1 MPLPARMMINDQEI
15 TAELVVERSSQCFS
29 GFADLLQRTL
39 ILLVDVGLIFFAM
52 RAISLDFSRSCDE
65 NLKTYAVMCI
75 VLSFFDL
82 IAEVIRCSLDAALDR
97 LQQDFNPGA
106 SPNLAGGAGDEGLLE
121 DGSVGSIVDKNAGA
135 SRAGSI
141 SAGVLGKGV
150 RKEKAMRRKR
160 ARDLHFWS
168 LVFTASVSVIF
179 SFFSSHDE
187 DCEESVPHLY
197 RYIHVFTYVYIFRL
211 GIIIIWG
218 CCRTVK
224 NYEDAAKFAGGIV
237 PPSQQQQMS
246 VMG

>member
-1 MPLPARMMINDQEI
+1 MMINDQEI
-15 TAELVVERSSQCFS
+15 TAELVVERSSKCFS

-39 ILLVDVGLIFFAM
+39 ILLVDVCLIFFAM
-52 RAISLDFSRSCDE
+52 RAISLDYSRSCDE

-106 SPNLAGGAGDEGLLE
+106 SPNLASLGDEGLLE
-121 DGSVGSIVDKNAGA
+121 DGSTAEKVGG
-135 SRAGSI
+135 RAGSI
-141 SAGVLGKGV
+141 ATGALGKGV

-187 DCEESVPHLY
+187 DCAELVPHLY
-197 RYIHVFTYVYIFRL
+197 LYIHAFTYVYIFRL
-211 GIIIIWG
+211 GVIIIWG

-224 NYEDAAKFAGGIV
+224 NYEDAAKFAGGIAA
-237 PPSQQQQMS
+237 PSQHQQMS